1 MKFHIFLCLSKSLM
15 LIPHKN
21 SGRDTVNTIVMVTFS
36 TQRELPQPNDQLQ
49 LLTNKKQQ
57 KYFFCRQRG
66 ILLLGTVDAD
76 FEARTRGY
84 TCATTFVAQAK
95 DLFRLNKNDFKSV
108 GLFLLLIKVKSIT
121 KNSPIT
127 SHNYRGKFNLAV
139 VRWF

>member
-1 MKFHIFLCLSKSLM
+1 M
-15 LIPHKN
+15 LIPHRN
-21 SGRDTVNTIVMVTFS
+21 SGTDTVNTIVMVTFS

-84 TCATTFVAQAK
+84 TCAATLVAQAK
-95 DLFRLNKNDFKSV
+95 NHFRLNKNDFKYV
-108 GLFLLLIKVKSIT
+108 GLFLLLVKVKKPAT
-121 KNSPIT
+121 GNSQIK
-127 SHNYRGKFNLAV
+127 SHNDLFI
-139 VRWF
+139 